1 MTTLRIRPRRGWACA
16 VLCLATMLPGLAS
29 AQVPAAIEGRIE
41 SITINQDGSVNMT
54 VMGVDVIVPASVF
67 GLLNA
72 DGTVAEPSLATT
84 PTASIY
90 DPNQLLEPS
99 LPGRGDPGF
108 LNGTAIING
117 ASPTTAVLD
126 FAGNITSLTPG
137 FVAADLFV
145 EPAENVVLGSL
156 QRGGTCTLYM
166 EGIPLNFIEDP
177 RMASGMPI
185 NGSGFEV
192 DPCGIPENGA
202 AGAVEGYYGVDE
214 AGNPGLYIFA
224 FESDDAPIVQN
235 ETGGTTT
242 VTRATCDGRRIE
254 VRGSSTLAAGEARL
268 FAPDNTE
275 AGESQI
281 GSAALTLD
289 PVTNTST
296 YRIRVNIGVCPDEIR
311 VESWTL
317 APNAV
322 LDSSATAPVDLR

>member
-1 MTTLRIRPRRGWACA
+1 MKSLSISARRAWACA
-16 VLCLATMLPGLAS
+16 LLCIVTMLPGLAA

-41 SITINQDGSVNMT
+41 SITINDDGSVNMT

-90 DPNQLLEPS
+90 DPNQLLGDP
-99 LPGRGDPGF
+99 LPGRNDAGF

-117 ASPTTAVLD
+117 ASTTTAVLD

-166 EGIPLNFIEDP
+166 EGIPLNFIEDA
-177 RMASGMPI
+177 RMAAGMPI

-202 AGAVEGYYGVDE
+202 AGAVEGYYGFD
-214 AGNPGLYIFA
+214 GQLYIFA

-242 VTRATCDGRRIE
+242 VTRASCDGRRIE
-254 VRGSSTLAAGEARL
+254 VRGSSTLAEGEARL

-296 YRIRVNIGVCPDEIR
+296 YRIRVNIGVCPDEVR

-317 APNAV
+317 NNV
-322 LDSSATAPVDLR
+322 LDSSATGPVDLR

>member
-1 MTTLRIRPRRGWACA
+1 MKTLSISARRAWAC
-16 VLCLATMLPGLAS
+16 VLLCIVTMLPGLAA

-41 SITINQDGSVNMT
+41 SITINDDGSVNMT
-54 VMGVDVIVPASVF
+54 VMGVDVVVPASVF

-90 DPNQLLEPS
+90 DPNQLLGAP
-99 LPGRGDPGF
+99 LPGRSDPGF

-117 ASPTTAVLD
+117 ASTTTAVLD
-126 FAGNITSLTPG
+126 FAGNITNLTPG

-166 EGIPLNFIEDP
+166 EGIPLNFIEDA

-202 AGAVEGYYGVDE
+202 AGAVEGYYGNDGE
-214 AGNPGLYIFA
+214 LYIFA

-242 VTRATCDGRRIE
+242 VTRASCDGRRIE

-268 FAPDNTE
+268 YAPDNTE
-275 AGESQI
+275 TGESQI
-281 GSAALTLD
+281 GSVALTLD

-296 YRIRVNIGVCPDEIR
+296 YRIRVNIGVCPDEVR

-317 APNAV
+317 DNV
-322 LDSSATAPVDLR
+322 LDSSATGPVDLR